1 MRVSFLTISLLS
13 ETSVKI
19 RARSATVNSRTAS
32 ASFLEKYSV
41 VAIVAMSH
49 GRIVSVCVAS
59 VGMNIG
65 IAKEGVR
72 LNSK

>member
-1 MRVSFLTISLLS
+1 MSDPCVT
-13 ETSVKI
+13 I

-32 ASFLEKYSV
+32 ASYPEKYTV
-41 VAIVAMSH
+41 VAMVAMSH

-65 IAKEGVR
+65 IAKEAVS
-72 LNSK
+72 LELKVT

>member
-1 MRVSFLTISLLS
+1 MSFLS
-13 ETSVKI
+13 EKCVKI

-32 ASFLEKYSV
+32 ASYLEKYSV

-59 VGMNIG
+59 VGMTIG